1 MEVFILY
8 KKISSLYKHISN
20 ELKMLDSEH
29 KENKK
34 EIKEFSHNIRSSL
47 NAKSKEFDL
56 AKKKRDD
63 LFKVIRNK

>member
-1 MEVFILY
+1 MY

-34 EIKEFSHNIRSSL
+34 EIKEFSRNIRSSL